1 MSKPT
6 QSRIAIIAIA
16 VLLSS
21 IAPITPLRAEE
32 SVEKAGV
39 AVGLTVGNVLFVPL
53 KAVSAAM
60 GAISGALSFVLMGGD
75 DEVTKQVWRDTLPGP
90 YVITPE
96 LAKKAIGERPELD
109 LE

>member
-1 MSKPT
+1 MSKRT
-6 QSRIAIIAIA
+6 QMRIAIVASA

-21 IAPITPLRAEE
+21 IAPLRAEE

-53 KAVSAAM
+53 KAMSAAM